1 MLLSCVYE
9 GVKTCSTW
17 QGAFTRSTP
26 LRIQKSLWFPPLATP
41 CLFILHPILASVLIA
56 VRILSFSLNYRF
68 LPKCH
73 ICGPGHSPAPIPNR
87 TAAPLHQ
94 SWGGHTCPSW
104 AYVTSKERVTCKCS
118 QYWGQKSLKLAHVNL
133 YLTNVIIKRKKKAHT

>member
-1 MLLSCVYE
+1 MSLGSSKCYCPVYMK
-9 GVKTCSTW
+9 GVNTCSAW
-17 QGAFTRSTP
+17 QGAITRSTP
-26 LRIQKSLWFPPLATP
+26 LQIQKSLWFPPLATP

-87 TAAPLHQ
+87 TDSCTSASELGRAHLPLLCLRHKQ
-94 SWGGHTCPSW
+94 RVYHLQVFTVLKTKVFKTCPCEFVSNQ
-104 AYVTSKERVTCKCS
+104 C
-118 QYWGQKSLKLAHVNL
+118 N
-133 YLTNVIIKRKKKAHT
+133 N